1 LQEAWAT
8 QVNSSQEKRGA
19 SGKPA
24 AGVNNVNAEP
34 VQCNRVVIE
43 VQNQPGTN
51 LVGARPAQDIPMI
64 RISDSSVYRVA
75 DQICE
80 EISRK
85 QANNAYE
92 TSVKGVVGALDN
104 FNAGDIATDE
114 PEIRLVNRIGFS
126 MKGGVAFS
134 SEDAFLDNTDLA
146 NCNQPLQLSELQ

>member
-1 LQEAWAT
+1 MQEAWAT

-92 TSVKGVVGALDN
+92 TSVKGVVGALDDS
-104 FNAGDIATDE
+104 NAGNIATGE
-114 PEIRLVNRIGFS
+114 PEIR
-126 MKGGVAFS
+126 
-134 SEDAFLDNTDLA
+134 
-146 NCNQPLQLSELQ
+146 